1 MVLEED
7 IALFISRVYNFA
19 AGTAIINEIQ
29 RPVNFCKSK
38 TETVHLMTDDLKSEI
53 ISWRF
58 LDSWTGKLEWKK
70 ERHLAV
76 NVFTDSSLRYD
87 FFFFD
92 SVILKHL
99 FTESTKK
106 PKTTID

>member
-1 MVLEED
+1 M
-7 IALFISRVYNFA
+7 ALFISRVYNFA
-19 AGTAIINEIQ
+19 AGTANINEIQ

-38 TETVHLMTDDLKSEI
+38 TETVLLVLH
-53 ISWRF
+53 
-58 LDSWTGKLEWKK
+58 
-70 ERHLAV
+70 
-76 NVFTDSSLRYD
+76 SSRNAMN

-106 PKTTID
+106 PKNTID